1 MAKIPAPKQRGFR
14 GKNGK
19 KTDSKGKKAG
29 KIIIKAKKAN
39 K

>member
-14 GKNGK
+14 GKKGK
-19 KTDSKGKKAG
+19 KTDSKNKKVG

>member
-14 GKNGK
+14 GKKGK

-29 KIIIKAKKAN
+29 KIIIKAKKV
-39 K
+39 KK

>member
-14 GKNGK
+14 GKKGK
-19 KTDSKGKKAG
+19 KADSKSKKAG
-29 KIIIKAKKAN
+29 KIIIKAKKTN

>member
-14 GKNGK
+14 GKKGK
-19 KTDSKGKKAG
+19 KTDSKSKKVG
-29 KIIIKAKKAN
+29 KIIIKAKKTN